1 MDQRDIVRVKPT
13 VYIET
18 TVVSYLTARPKKNV
32 VRMAQQR
39 ITKQWWRLRR
49 SQFSMFSSQF
59 VIDEASAGNAEAAKR
74 RLSVLS
80 KIDLLEIAPEVEIL
94 AQRLLDFNALPP
106 PARVDALHLAVAT
119 INGMQY
125 LMTWNCKHLANA
137 FLWDTI
143 YNTCRLAG
151 YQPPAILTP
160 YELLGT

>member
-1 MDQRDIVRVKPT
+1 
-13 VYIET
+13 
-18 TVVSYLTARPKKNV
+18 
-32 VRMAQQR
+32 
-39 ITKQWWRLRR
+39 
-49 SQFSMFSSQF
+49 MFTSQF

-80 KIDLLEIAPEVEIL
+80 KIELLEIAPEVEIL
-94 AQRLLDFNALPP
+94 AQSLLDANAVPP

-119 INGMQY
+119 VNGMQY

-143 YNTCRLAG
+143 YGTCRAAG

-160 YELLGT
+160 YELLGA